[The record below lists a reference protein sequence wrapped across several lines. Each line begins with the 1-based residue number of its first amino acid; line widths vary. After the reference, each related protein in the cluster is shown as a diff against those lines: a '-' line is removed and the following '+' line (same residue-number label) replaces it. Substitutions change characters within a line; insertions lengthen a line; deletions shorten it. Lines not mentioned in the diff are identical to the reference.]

1 MKLHWLIPGTLLT
14 VSLLSSPA
22 DAAKLQS
29 WRFNADLNQL
39 EINTDG
45 AVQPKAQLIFNPTRL
60 VIDLPGVEFG
70 RPQLRKPVGGA
81 VRTVRIGQFNKET
94 TRIVVELTPGYTLDP
109 SKVKFTGKTPKQW
122 IVRLPTPKLENINS
136 STNSNIK
143 VANQRNNRSSVKGT
157 VINSSQTNSSR
168 INSSRTNSS
177 QIAQGT
183 TQIQSLRVTGDG
195 LFVRT
200 NGGKPN
206 VRVNRSRDKQTIDVE
221 IRGAQL
227 SPNLKERE
235 QKINRY
241 GVSRVEFSELESDPS
256 RVRMRLRVNQ
266 NSPNWRATVSSFGG
280 IIILPTRRVGN
291 LPIPRPPS
299 NNSKPVV
306 TPNPS
311 RRRPIQPILPPNSS
325 LTTIKSVELADD
337 GKRLEIKGDR
347 NLSGI
352 TSNWDRRTAMFLI
365 TIPNARLDSS
375 VRGIGFKRNSPILRV
390 SLKQEN
396 ANTVGVYVLPA
407 SRTQIGRLN
416 PRGKKVSLEL
426 GKARRIAPPIAL
438 PPLPKPNPISSPGG
452 QISPRPGK
460 TTPVRRPNPKGRVV
474 VIVDP
479 GHGGKDPGAIGIG
492 GLREKDVILPIS
504 QKVAEI
510 LEKNGV
516 QAILTRKSDYF
527 VSLKG
532 RVQLAERA
540 NASVFVSIHANSV
553 GRSRPD
559 VSGLEVYYYNSGYGL
574 AQNVRKR
581 VLGTVNVRDRRVR
594 KARFYV
600 LRKSS
605 MPAILVETGYVTG
618 REDAAKLRQQW
629 YRNKMAEGI
638 ARGILDY
645 LKR

>member
-29 WRFNADLNQL
+29 WRFDADLNQL

-81 VRTVRIGQFNKET
+81 IRTVRIGQFNKET

-109 SKVKFTGKTPKQW
+109 SKVKFTGKTPKKWMVQ
-122 IVRLPTPKLENINS
+122 LPTPQLDKVNS
-136 STNSNIK
+136 SATNDINISTR
-143 VANQRNNRSSVKGT
+143 RNNRSSVKGT
-157 VINSSQTNSSR
+157 VINR
-168 INSSRTNSS
+168 S
-177 QIAQGT
+177 QIAQRTTQGT

-195 LFVRT
+195 LFIRTSGGRPSVRI
-200 NGGKPN
+200 
-206 VRVNRSRDKQTIDVE
+206 NRSRDKKTIDVD
-221 IRGAQL
+221 IRGARL
-227 SPNLKERE
+227 SPSFKERE
-235 QKINRY
+235 QRINRY
-241 GVSRVEFSELESDPS
+241 GVSSVEFSQSKSDPS
-256 RVRMRLRVNQ
+256 RVKMRLRVNK
-266 NSPNWRATVSSFGG
+266 NSPDWRATVSSFGG

-291 LPIPRPPS
+291 LPSPRIPSRTP
-299 NNSKPVV
+299 KPIV
-306 TPNPS
+306 TPDRSP
-311 RRRPIQPILPPNSS
+311 RRPVRPILPPNSS
-325 LTTIKSVELADD
+325 LATIKSVELVD
-337 GKRLEIKGDR
+337 GGKKLEIKGDR
-347 NLSGI
+347 NLFAST
-352 TSNWDRRTAMFLI
+352 TSWDRKTAMFLI

-375 VRGIGFKRNSPILRV
+375 VRGIGFKPNSSVLRV

-407 SRTQIGRLN
+407 SRTQVGRLN
-416 PRGKKVSLEL
+416 TRGKKLSLEL
-426 GKARRIAPPIAL
+426 GKARRITPPIAL
-438 PPLPKPNPISSPGG
+438 PPIPRPNPISSPGR
-452 QISPRPGK
+452 QISPPSRR
-460 TTPVRRPNPKGRVV
+460 TTPARRPNPKGRVV
-474 VIVDP
+474 VIIDP

-492 GLREKDVILPIS
+492 GLREKDIILPIS

-540 NASVFVSIHANSV
+540 NANVFVSIHANSV
-553 GRSRPD
+553 GLSRPD

-574 AQNVRKR
+574 AQSVRKR
-581 VLGTVNVRDRRVR
+581 VLNTVNVRDRRVR

-618 REDAAKLRQQW
+618 REDAAKLRQRW

>member
-29 WRFNADLNQL
+29 WRFDADLNQL

-81 VRTVRIGQFNKET
+81 IRTVRIGQFNKET

-122 IVRLPTPKLENINS
+122 MVKLPTPKLEKINS
-136 STNSNIK
+136 SAGSSIN
-143 VANQRNNRSSVKGT
+143 VATKKNNRSSVKGT
-157 VINSSQTNSSR
+157 VINSSQVNNSR
-168 INSSRTNSS
+168 INSST
-177 QIAQGT
+177 IAQGT

-200 NGGKPN
+200 NGGRPS
-206 VRVNRSRDKQTIDVE
+206 VRINRSRDKKTIDLE
-221 IRGAQL
+221 IRGAKL

-241 GVSRVEFSELESDPS
+241 GVSRVEFSQLESDPP

-266 NSPNWRATVSSFGG
+266 NSPDWRATVSSFGG

-291 LPIPRPPS
+291 LPSPRVPS
-299 NNSKPVV
+299 NNRDRVV
-306 TPNPS
+306 TPSPPQ
-311 RRRPIQPILPPNSS
+311 RRPNQPILPPNSS
-325 LTTIKSVELADD
+325 GATIKSVELADD

-352 TSNWDRRTAMFLI
+352 TSAWDRKTAMFLV

-375 VRGIGFKRNSPILRV
+375 VRGIGFKPNSPVLRV

-396 ANTVGVYVLPA
+396 ANTVGVYILPA

-416 PRGKKVSLEL
+416 SRDKKVSLRLE
-426 GKARRIAPPIAL
+426 KTRSITPPIAL
-438 PPLPKPNPISSPGG
+438 PPIPKPNPISSPGG
-452 QISPRPGK
+452 QTSPPPKR
-460 TTPVRRPNPKGRVV
+460 TTPARRPPNTKGRVV

-540 NASVFVSIHANSV
+540 NASVFVSIHANSL

-559 VSGLEVYYYNSGYGL
+559 ISGLEVYYYNSGYGL
-574 AQNVRKR
+574 AQKVRKR
-581 VLGTVNVRDRRVR
+581 ILGTVNVRDRRVR

>member
-29 WRFNADLNQL
+29 WRFDADLNQL

-60 VIDLPGVEFG
+60 VIDLPGVKFG
-70 RPQLRKPVGGA
+70 RPQLRKAVGGA
-81 VRTVRIGQFNKET
+81 VRAVRIGQFNKET
-94 TRIVVELTPGYTLDP
+94 TRVVVELSPGYTLDP
-109 SKVKFTGKTPKQW
+109 SKVRFTGKTSKQW
-122 IVRLPTPKLENINS
+122 MVQLPDPQLEKADS
-136 STNSNIK
+136 SASNAVSVTTK
-143 VANQRNNRSSVKGT
+143 PQNRSSVKGT
-157 VINSSQTNSSR
+157 VINSVQAV
-168 INSSRTNSS
+168 
-177 QIAQGT
+177 AQGT

-206 VRVNRSRDKQTIDVE
+206 VRINRSRDKKTIDVE
-221 IRGAQL
+221 IRGAKL
-227 SPNLKERE
+227 SPSLKERE

-241 GVSRVEFSELESDPS
+241 GVSRVEFSELESNPP

-266 NSPNWRATVSSFGG
+266 NSPDWRATVSSFGG
-280 IIILPTRRVGN
+280 IIVLPTRRAAN
-291 LPIPRPPS
+291 LP
-299 NNSKPVV
+299 NLPVPAKNPKRTV
-306 TPNPS
+306 TS
-311 RRRPIQPILPPNSS
+311 ILPRSRTTQATLPANSS
-325 LTTIKSVELADD
+325 LTTIKSVELVDG

-347 NLSGI
+347 NLVAG
-352 TSNWDRRTAMFLI
+352 TSTWDRRTAMFLV
-365 TIPNARLDSS
+365 TIPNARLDPSLRDITFKPNSS
-375 VRGIGFKRNSPILRV
+375 VLRV
-390 SLKQEN
+390 RLKQEN

-407 SRTQIGRLN
+407 SRIQIGRLN
-416 PRGKKVSLEL
+416 SKDKKLSLEL
-426 GKARRIAPPIAL
+426 GRARQITPPIAL
-438 PPLPKPNPISSPGG
+438 PPLLRPNPIPGG
-452 QISPRPGK
+452 ATSPPPASKPTLPARR
-460 TTPVRRPNPKGRVV
+460 TTPKGRVV
-474 VIVDP
+474 VVVDP

-510 LEKNGV
+510 LQQNGV
-516 QAILTRKSDYF
+516 QAILTRKSDNF
-527 VSLKG
+527 ISLKG

-540 NASVFVSIHANSV
+540 NADVFVSIHANSV
-553 GRSRPD
+553 GLSRPE
-559 VSGLEVYYYNSGYGL
+559 VSGLEVYYYNTGLKL
-574 AQNVRKR
+574 AQSVHRRTLK
-581 VLGTVNVRDRRVR
+581 TVNVRDRRVR

-605 MPAILVETGYVTG
+605 MPSILVETGYVTG

>member
-29 WRFNADLNQL
+29 WRFDADLNQL

-109 SKVKFTGKTPKQW
+109 SKVKFTGKTPKKWMVQ
-122 IVRLPTPKLENINS
+122 LPTPQLDKINS
-136 STNSNIK
+136 SATNDINVSGR
-143 VANQRNNRSSVKGT
+143 RNSRSSVKGT
-157 VINSSQTNSSR
+157 VINR
-168 INSSRTNSS
+168 S
-177 QIAQGT
+177 QIAQRKTQGT

-200 NGGKPN
+200 SGGRPS
-206 VRVNRSRDKQTIDVE
+206 VRINRSRDKKTIDVQ

-227 SPNLKERE
+227 SPNFKERE
-235 QKINRY
+235 QRINRY
-241 GVSRVEFSELESDPS
+241 GVSSVEFSQSESDPS
-256 RVRMRLRVNQ
+256 RVKMRLRVNK
-266 NSPNWRATVSSFGG
+266 NSPDWRATVSSFGG
-280 IIILPTRRVGN
+280 IIILPTRKVGN
-291 LPIPRPPS
+291 LPSPPIP
-299 NNSKPVV
+299 SKTPKPIV
-306 TPNPS
+306 TPDRSP
-311 RRRPIQPILPPNSS
+311 RRPIRPILTPNSS
-325 LTTIKSVELADD
+325 LATIKSVELADG
-337 GKRLEIKGDR
+337 GKKLEIKGDR
-347 NLSGI
+347 NLFA
-352 TSNWDRRTAMFLI
+352 SNTTWDKKTAMFLI

-375 VRGIGFKRNSPILRV
+375 VRGIGFQPNSSVLRV
-390 SLKQEN
+390 SLRQEN

-407 SRTQIGRLN
+407 SRTQIGRLST
-416 PRGKKVSLEL
+416 RGKKLTLDL
-426 GKARRIAPPIAL
+426 GRARRITPPIAL
-438 PPLPKPNPISSPGG
+438 PPIPRPNPISSPGR
-452 QISPRPGK
+452 QISPPSRR
-460 TTPVRRPNPKGRVV
+460 TTPARRPNPRGRVV

-492 GLREKDVILPIS
+492 GLREKDIILPIS
-504 QKVAEI
+504 QKVVEI

-527 VSLKG
+527 VSLKR
-532 RVQLAERA
+532 RVQLAEQA
-540 NASVFVSIHANSV
+540 NANVFVSIHANSV
-553 GRSRPD
+553 GLSRPD

-574 AQNVRKR
+574 AQSVRKR
-581 VLGTVNVRDRRVR
+581 VLNTVNVRDRRVR

>member
-109 SKVKFTGKTPKQW
+109 SKVKFTGKTPKKWMVQ
-122 IVRLPTPKLENINS
+122 LPTPQLDKINS
-136 STNSNIK
+136 SATNDINVSGR
-143 VANQRNNRSSVKGT
+143 RNSRSSVKGT
-157 VINSSQTNSSR
+157 VINR
-168 INSSRTNSS
+168 S
-177 QIAQGT
+177 QIAQRKTQGT
-183 TQIQSLRVTGDG
+183 NQIQSLRVTGDG

-200 NGGKPN
+200 SGGRPS
-206 VRVNRSRDKQTIDVE
+206 VRINRSRDKKTIDVE

-227 SPNLKERE
+227 SPNFKKRE
-235 QKINRY
+235 QRINRY
-241 GVSRVEFSELESDPS
+241 GVSSVEFSQSESDPS
-256 RVRMRLRVNQ
+256 RVKMRLRVNK
-266 NSPNWRATVSSFGG
+266 NSPDWRATVSSSGG

-291 LPIPRPPS
+291 LPSPRTPS
-299 NNSKPVV
+299 RTPKPIV
-306 TPNPS
+306 TPDRS
-311 RRRPIQPILPPNSS
+311 RRRPVRPILPPNSS
-325 LTTIKSVELADD
+325 LATIKSVELVD
-337 GKRLEIKGDR
+337 GGKKLEIKGDR
-347 NLSGI
+347 NLFAS
-352 TSNWDRRTAMFLI
+352 TTTWDRKTAMFLI

-375 VRGIGFKRNSPILRV
+375 VRGIGFKPNSSVLRV

-396 ANTVGVYVLPA
+396 ANTVGVYILPA
-407 SRTQIGRLN
+407 SRTQVGRLN
-416 PRGKKVSLEL
+416 TRGKKLSLDL
-426 GKARRIAPPIAL
+426 GKARRITPPIAL
-438 PPLPKPNPISSPGG
+438 PPIPRPNPISSPGR
-452 QISPRPGK
+452 QISPPSGR
-460 TTPVRRPNPKGRVV
+460 TTPARRPNPRGRVV
-474 VIVDP
+474 VIIDP

-540 NASVFVSIHANSV
+540 NANVFVSIHANSV
-553 GRSRPD
+553 GLSRPD

-574 AQNVRKR
+574 AQSVRKR
-581 VLGTVNVRDRRVR
+581 ILNTVNVRDRRVR

>member
-22 DAAKLQS
+22 NAAKLQS
-29 WRFNADLNQL
+29 WRFDADLNQL

-60 VIDLPGVEFG
+60 VIDLPGVQFG

-109 SKVKFTGKTPKQW
+109 SKVRFTGKTSKQW
-122 IVRLPTPKLENINS
+122 VVQLPTPQVEKIDS
-136 STNSNIK
+136 SARSSAS
-143 VANQRNNRSSVKGT
+143 VASKTRNRSSVKGT
-157 VINSSQTNSSR
+157 VINNSQV
-168 INSSRTNSS
+168 
-177 QIAQGT
+177 AQGVA
-183 TQIQSLRVTGDG
+183 QIQSLRVTGDG
-195 LFVRT
+195 LFLRT
-200 NGGKPN
+200 NGGRPN
-206 VRVNRSRDKQTIDVE
+206 VRINRSRDKKTIDLE
-221 IRGAQL
+221 IRGARL

-235 QKINRY
+235 QQINRY
-241 GVSRVEFSELESDPS
+241 GISRVEFSELESEPP
-256 RVRMRLRVNQ
+256 RVRMRLRVNK
-266 NSPNWRATVSSFGG
+266 NSPDWRATVSTFGG
-280 IIILPTRRVGN
+280 IIVLPSRRVGN
-291 LPIPRPPS
+291 LPSRRAPS
-299 NNSKPVV
+299 RNPKPVI
-306 TPNPS
+306 TAPPRNQPS
-311 RRRPIQPILPPNSS
+311 QPTLRPSSS
-325 LTTIKSVELADD
+325 LTTIKSVELTDG

-347 NLSGI
+347 NLSAT
-352 TSNWDRRTAMFLI
+352 TSTWDKRTAMFLI

-375 VRGIGFKRNSPILRV
+375 VRGIGFKPNSPVLRV

-407 SRTQIGRLN
+407 SRIQVGRLN
-416 PRGKKVSLEL
+416 NKGKKLSLEL
-426 GKARRIAPPIAL
+426 AKAQRITPPIAL
-438 PPLPKPNPISSPGG
+438 PPIPRPTPISSPGG
-452 QISPRPGK
+452 QTPPTSRP
-460 TTPVRRPNPKGRVV
+460 TLPARRPNPKGRVV
-474 VIVDP
+474 VMVDP

-510 LEKNGV
+510 LQQNGV
-516 QAILTRKSDYF
+516 QAILTRNSDNF
-527 VSLKG
+527 ISLKR
-532 RVQLAERA
+532 RVQLAERN
-540 NASVFVSIHANSV
+540 NADVFVSIHANSV
-553 GRSRPD
+553 GLSRPE
-559 VSGLEVYYYNSGYGL
+559 VSGFEVYYYNTGLRL
-574 AQNVRKR
+574 AQSVRKR
-581 VLGTVNVRDRRVR
+581 VLQTVNVRDRRVR
-594 KARFYV
+594 KARFFV

-605 MPAILVETGYVTG
+605 MPSILVETGYVTG

>member
-29 WRFNADLNQL
+29 WRFDANLNQL

-60 VIDLPGVEFG
+60 VIDLPGVKFG

-109 SKVKFTGKTPKQW
+109 SKVKFTGKTPKKWMVQ
-122 IVRLPTPKLENINS
+122 LPTPQLEKINS
-136 STNSNIK
+136 SATNDIN
-143 VANQRNNRSSVKGT
+143 VAARKNSRSSVKGT
-157 VINSSQTNSSR
+157 VINR
-168 INSSRTNSS
+168 S

-183 TQIQSLRVTGDG
+183 TQGKTQIQSLRVTGDG
-195 LFVRT
+195 LFLRTSGGRPSVRIS
-200 NGGKPN
+200 
-206 VRVNRSRDKQTIDVE
+206 RSRDKKTIDLE

-235 QKINRY
+235 QQINRY
-241 GVSRVEFSELESDPS
+241 GVSSVEFSQSESDPS
-256 RVRMRLRVNQ
+256 RVKMRLKVNK
-266 NSPNWRATVSSFGG
+266 NSPDWRATVSSFGG

-291 LPIPRPPS
+291 LPSPRIP
-299 NNSKPVV
+299 SKTPKPIV
-306 TPNPS
+306 TRNPS
-311 RRRPIQPILPPNSS
+311 PRRPVRPVRPILPPNSS
-325 LTTIKSVELADD
+325 LATIKSVELVDD
-337 GKRLEIKGDR
+337 GEKLEIKGDR
-347 NLSGI
+347 NLFAST
-352 TSNWDRRTAMFLI
+352 TSWDRKTAMFLI

-375 VRGIGFKRNSPILRV
+375 VRGIGFKPNSSVLRV

-407 SRTQIGRLN
+407 SRTQVGRLN
-416 PRGKKVSLEL
+416 TRGKKLSLEL
-426 GKARRIAPPIAL
+426 GKARRITPPIAL
-438 PPLPKPNPISSPGG
+438 PPLPRPNPISSPGR
-452 QISPRPGK
+452 QISPPSGR
-460 TTPVRRPNPKGRVV
+460 TTPARRPNPRGRVV

-540 NASVFVSIHANSV
+540 NANVFVSIHANSL

-559 VSGLEVYYYNSGYGL
+559 ISGLEVYYYNSGYGL
-574 AQNVRKR
+574 AQSVRKR
-581 VLGTVNVRDRRVR
+581 ILKTVNVRDRRVR

>member
-29 WRFNADLNQL
+29 WRFDADLNQL

-45 AVQPKAQLIFNPTRL
+45 DVQPQAQLIFNPTRL

-81 VRTVRIGQFNKET
+81 IRTVRIGQFNKET
-94 TRIVVELTPGYTLDP
+94 TRIVVELSPGYTLDP
-109 SKVKFTGKTPKQW
+109 SKVKFTGKTPKKWMVQ
-122 IVRLPTPKLENINS
+122 LPTPTLEKVNS
-136 STNSNIK
+136 SSRSSVSVARQVNKGNS
-143 VANQRNNRSSVKGT
+143 RSSVKGT
-157 VINSSQTNSSR
+157 VINRSKETV
-168 INSSRTNSS
+168 INTTTV
-177 QIAQGT
+177 AQGT

-195 LFVRT
+195 LFIRT
-200 NGGKPN
+200 NGGRPK
-206 VRVNRSRDKQTIDVE
+206 VRINRSRDKETIDVE
-221 IRGAQL
+221 IRGASL
-227 SPNLKERE
+227 SPNLKER
-235 QKINRY
+235 QQQINRY
-241 GVSRVEFSELESDPS
+241 GVSRVEFSELESNPP
-256 RVRMRLRVNQ
+256 RVRMRLRVNK
-266 NSPNWRATVSSFGG
+266 NSPDWRATVSAFGG
-280 IIILPTRRVGN
+280 IIVLPNRRVGN
-291 LPIPRPPS
+291 IPSPPPPS
-299 NNSKPVV
+299 RNPKPVV
-306 TPNPS
+306 TPNPPKN
-311 RRRPIQPILPPNSS
+311 RPLRPILPPNRS
-325 LTTIKSVELADD
+325 LATIKSIELADN

-347 NLSGI
+347 SLSVS
-352 TSNWDRRTAMFLI
+352 TSTWDRSTAMFLI
-365 TIPNARLDSS
+365 RIPNARLDSS
-375 VRGIGFKRNSPILRV
+375 VRGIGFKPNSPVLRV

-396 ANTVGVYVLPA
+396 ANTVGVYVLPS

-416 PRGKKVSLEL
+416 RKGKKVSLEL
-426 GKARRIAPPIAL
+426 GKARRITSPIAL
-438 PPLPKPNPISSPGG
+438 PPLPRPNPISSPGG
-452 QISPRPGK
+452 QISRPPGSQ
-460 TTPVRRPNPKGRVV
+460 TTPAKRPTPKGKVV

-504 QKVAEI
+504 KKVAEI
-510 LEKNGV
+510 LEQNGV

-540 NASVFVSIHANSV
+540 NANVFVSIHANSV
-553 GRSRPD
+553 GRSRPE
-559 VSGLEVYYYNSGYGL
+559 VSGFEVYYYNSGYGL
-574 AQNVRKR
+574 ARSVHKR
-581 VLGTVNVRDRRVR
+581 TLQTVNVRDRRVR

>member
-29 WRFNADLNQL
+29 WRFDADLNQL

-60 VIDLPGVEFG
+60 VIDLPGVQFG

-94 TRIVVELTPGYTLDP
+94 TRIVVELTSGYTLDP
-109 SKVKFTGKTPKQW
+109 SKVKFTGKTAKKW
-122 IVRLPTPKLENINS
+122 IVQIPTPQLEKIS
-136 STNSNIK
+136 SSNRNQVN
-143 VANQRNNRSSVKGT
+143 VASQRNNRSSVKGT
-157 VINSSQTNSSR
+157 VINSSR
-168 INSSRTNSS
+168 
-177 QIAQGT
+177 IAQGS

-200 NGGKPN
+200 SGGRPN
-206 VRVNRSRDKQTIDVE
+206 VIINRSRDKKTIDVE
-221 IRGAQL
+221 VRGAKL

-241 GVSRVEFSELESDPS
+241 GVSHVEFSQLESDPP
-256 RVRMRLRVNQ
+256 RVRMRLRVNK
-266 NSPNWRATVSSFGG
+266 NSPDWRATVSTFGG
-280 IIILPTRRVGN
+280 IIILPNRRVGN
-291 LPIPRPPS
+291 LPSPTIPSRNP
-299 NNSKPVV
+299 KPVV
-306 TPNPS
+306 TTPNPP
-311 RRRPIQPILPPNSS
+311 RRRPVQPILPPNSS

-337 GKRLEIKGDR
+337 GKRLDIKGDR
-347 NLSGI
+347 NLFPV
-352 TSNWDRRTAMFLI
+352 TSAWDRKTAMFLI

-375 VRGIGFKRNSPILRV
+375 VRGIGFKPNSPVLRV

-396 ANTVGVYVLPA
+396 ANTVGVYLLPA

-416 PRGKKVSLEL
+416 SKGKKVSLEL
-426 GKARRIAPPIAL
+426 GKARRITPPIAL
-438 PPLPKPNPISSPGG
+438 PPLPRPNPISSPGG
-452 QISPRPGK
+452 QISPNPGRK
-460 TTPVRRPNPKGRVV
+460 TPVRRPNPRGRVV

-540 NASVFVSIHANSV
+540 NANVFVSIHANSL

-574 AQNVRKR
+574 AQSVRKR
-581 VLGTVNVRDRRVR
+581 ILGTVNVRDRRVR